1 MSSISTGTIDAAQR
15 LRRAFWLKHLHQ
27 WHWISSAICLIGML
41 GFAITGFTLNH
52 AGSIE
57 SHASV
62 TRREAR
68 LPDAVLRSFV
78 EARAQRDAKDKS
90 GPVPA
95 AAIDWLAREWS
106 VDAGGRSGE
115 WSADEV
121 YVALARPGGDAWVS
135 FDTGNGDVQYERTD
149 RGVVAFLNDLHKG
162 RNTGAAW
169 SWFIDVFAAAC
180 LVFCVTGLFLLQ
192 LHAGGRA
199 ATWPMVG
206 LGIVIPV
213 VLALL
218 FIH

>member
-1 MSSISTGTIDAAQR
+1 MSVGTGTVGSASR
-15 LRRAFWLKHLHQ
+15 SRRAFWLKHLHQ

-57 SHASV
+57 AHAAV
-62 TRREAR
+62 TKREGR
-68 LPDAVLRSFV
+68 LPDAVLQAFAES
-78 EARAQRDAKDKS
+78 RAVRAAADKT
-90 GPVPA
+90 GPLPA
-95 AAIDWLAREWS
+95 AAVDWLAREWD
-106 VDAGGRSGE
+106 VDAAGRSAE

-121 YVALARPGGDAWVS
+121 YLPLARPGGDAWAS
-135 FDTGNGDVQYERTD
+135 FDTTGGDVQYERTD
-149 RGVVAFLNDLHKG
+149 RGLVAYLNDLHKG

-169 SWFIDVFAAAC
+169 SWFIDVFAGAC
-180 LVFCVTGLFLLQ
+180 LVFCITGLFLLQ